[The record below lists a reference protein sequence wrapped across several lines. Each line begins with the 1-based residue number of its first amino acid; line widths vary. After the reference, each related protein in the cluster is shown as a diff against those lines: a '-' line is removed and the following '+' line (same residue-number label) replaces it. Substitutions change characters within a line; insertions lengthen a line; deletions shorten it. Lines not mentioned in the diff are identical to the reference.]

1 MLGAMVVFMSV
12 QWTVASAAFRA
23 ALPAQK
29 SYFHRTRKGRGGIGH
44 TRFTTMP
51 EAVLGSLLVAGG
63 ITVFATNF
71 YRLVEIDLFAAILII
86 QSLPFLSAVAT
97 EVLERFS
104 EAANKK
110 PRLAS

>member
-1 MLGAMVVFMSV
+1 M
-12 QWTVASAAFRA
+12 
-23 ALPAQK
+23 
-29 SYFHRTRKGRGGIGH
+29 HRTRTGGGGTVH
-44 TRFTTMP
+44 ARFATLP
-51 EAVLGSLLVAGG
+51 EAMLGSLLAASG

-104 EAANKK
+104 EARN
-110 PRLAS
+110 